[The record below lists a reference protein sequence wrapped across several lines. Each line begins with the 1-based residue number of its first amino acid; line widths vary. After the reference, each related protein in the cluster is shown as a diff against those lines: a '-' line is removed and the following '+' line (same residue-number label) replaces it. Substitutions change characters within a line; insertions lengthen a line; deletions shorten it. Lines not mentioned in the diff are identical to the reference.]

1 MRREPKEPVAFV
13 GVQVIY
19 PTSRFPAVSNSS
31 FTSARHTKKIMF
43 VSFILPLVLIVSYA
57 AQGECSHAQKST
69 GRVSVTFVNNCDRRQ
84 EIHVKSETMR
94 DVYTTVKPG
103 RKKRITLCNG
113 DSCVPQVPLAH
124 EFTWESATSLPCTET
139 MTVSGTKPYVASM
152 KIFLPCERVEQKPAC

>member
-1 MRREPKEPVAFV
+1 MIAS
-13 GVQVIY
+13 I
-19 PTSRFPAVSNSS
+19 
-31 FTSARHTKKIMF
+31 
-43 VSFILPLVLIVSYA
+43 ILPLVLIVSYA
-57 AQGECSHAQKST
+57 AQGECSHAQKT

-84 EIHVKSETMR
+84 EIHVNSETMIR

-103 RKKRITLCNG
+103 REKRITLCKG

-152 KIFLPCERVEQKPAC
+152 KIFLPCERVEQNPGC